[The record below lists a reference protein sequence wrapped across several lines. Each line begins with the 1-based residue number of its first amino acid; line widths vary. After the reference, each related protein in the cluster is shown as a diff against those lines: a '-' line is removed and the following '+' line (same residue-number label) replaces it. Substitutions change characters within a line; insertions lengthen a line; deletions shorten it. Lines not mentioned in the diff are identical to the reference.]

1 MPTSAGRLCAIA
13 GKLATANQSYHSI
26 EIFACRRI
34 GCPLTG
40 ILARLLTL
48 QSITLASRP
57 NVTLCRYAGHPH
69 TRLSLRCSSAAPPVS
84 PAEKGS
90 HVHFILGGRAR
101 CRPFPKHLLS
111 CSV

>member
-69 TRLSLRCSSAAPPVS
+69 RRLSLRCSSAAPPVS
-84 PAEKGS
+84 PAR
-90 HVHFILGGRAR
+90 GGRGGLPEAEEL
-101 CRPFPKHLLS
+101 K
-111 CSV
+111 VVI